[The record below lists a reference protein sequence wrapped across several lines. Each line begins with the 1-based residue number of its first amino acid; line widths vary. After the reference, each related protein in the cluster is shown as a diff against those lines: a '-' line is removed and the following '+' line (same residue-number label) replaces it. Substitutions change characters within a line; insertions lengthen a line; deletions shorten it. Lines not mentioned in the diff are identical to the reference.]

1 MSTLKNSVTTE
12 YNYDFTNRK
21 DLILDSYFKNTI
33 LAAGRY
39 KEKEIVI
46 NLIVSS
52 NWSKIIDHIEKYI
65 KNLSKDINNIGNEEL
80 ILDLIVER
88 NQIKKLYLN
97 AFIELDAE
105 FVTYSNQVF
114 ESLEIWYKEHRFVY
128 NTEYVIDEFED
139 YFLRSHND
147 FVGNNWKVII
157 YKDKVEMPNGD
168 IIYGIT
174 PSDEERVILD
184 TVLYDADNEPYFY
197 DVINIVKSIDKDK
210 IKAIAKLTENFTYNA
225 WVNRSTDFVYKLA
238 KIAKL
243 ENNEIEKIS
252 DAVASLAPEW
262 YGHGED
268 LLDTIEKLLK

>member
-1 MSTLKNSVTTE
+1 MSTLKYSVTTE

-21 DLILDSYFKNTI
+21 EIILDSYFKNTL
-33 LAAGRY
+33 LAAEKY
-39 KEKEIVI
+39 NNKESII
-46 NLIVSS
+46 TLIISS
-52 NWSKIIDHIEKYI
+52 NWSKVIDHIEIFI
-65 KNLSKDINNIGNEEL
+65 KAISKEINHEGNEDL
-80 ILDLIVER
+80 ILDLIIER

-114 ESLEIWYKEHRFVY
+114 EDLERWYKEHRFVY

-139 YFLRSHND
+139 YFLRMHNE

-168 IIYGIT
+168 IIFGIT

-197 DVINIVKSIDKDK
+197 DVINIVKSIDKEK

-225 WVNRSTDFVYKLA
+225 WVNRSKDFVYKLA
-238 KIAKL
+238 KIAEL

>member
-33 LAAGRY
+33 LAAGKY

-46 NLIVSS
+46 NLIISS

-114 ESLEIWYKEHRFVY
+114 EALEIWYKEHRFVY